1 MISGGEN
8 VDILLVLIGFP
19 EKCLFSQVCFFCDFW
34 TRKSE
39 ETRSEV
45 NPMSSK
51 QWKSLYESDNFAF
64 LFFLCFFVF
73 RKSIKND
80 DFRSPFGAT
89 ILVKTVIFS
98 KCQGGL
104 QLIMVIWSGPF
115 GRAPVVVLVI
125 FKVARRRPWGRLV

>member
-19 EKCLFSQVCFFCDFW
+19 EKCLFSQVCFFDNFW
-34 TRKSE
+34 KRKSE

-64 LFFLCFFVF
+64 LFFFCVFLFFE
-73 RKSIKND
+73 
-80 DFRSPFGAT
+80 
-89 ILVKTVIFS
+89 
-98 KCQGGL
+98 
-104 QLIMVIWSGPF
+104 
-115 GRAPVVVLVI
+115 
-125 FKVARRRPWGRLV
+125 KV

>member
-1 MISGGEN
+1 MSFLN
-8 VDILLVLIGFP
+8 D
-19 EKCLFSQVCFFCDFW
+19 FFG
-34 TRKSE
+34 KSKGKK
-39 ETRSEV
+39 RAWA

-64 LFFLCFFVF
+64 LFFFVFFVF

-125 FKVARRRPWGRLV
+125 FKVARRRLWHGLV